1 MLGSFQKGM
10 DTHSRAVG
18 HLARSFFLIPPAPLI
33 KGGAQRAGGSE
44 IGNDLWDWRR
54 ITRLRRWT
62 RHNKKCAADS
72 PQSAAYWITGLKSNA
87 RFLGKL
93 AEANGE
99 HIQHQSF

>member
-1 MLGSFQKGM
+1 M
-10 DTHSRAVG
+10 DTHCRAVG

-44 IGNDLWDWRR
+44 IGNDLLDWRR

-72 PQSAAYWITGLKSNA
+72 PPSAATEGEKRSGVEIRPHVKSGRKA
-87 RFLGKL
+87 LT
-93 AEANGE
+93 
-99 HIQHQSF
+99 SC

>member
-1 MLGSFQKGM
+1 M
-10 DTHSRAVG
+10 DTHCRAVG

-44 IGNDLWDWRR
+44 IGNDLLDWRR
-54 ITRLRRWT
+54 ITWLRRWT

-72 PQSAAYWITGLKSNA
+72 PQSAAYWDTGLKSNA
-87 RFLGKL
+87 RPQGKL